1 MTPIEANRDERLAAL
16 LMELTD
22 SSRAG
27 PADLDALTREHPDLA
42 AELREL
48 WGAAQI
54 AEALAGPAVAGNEE
68 DIDGDPTILWGSAD
82 EARPSLAW
90 ARPASR
96 VVGDCELIEELGRGG
111 MGVVYKARERGL
123 GRVVALKMLLR
134 GGSAS
139 ANDLARFRAEAE
151 SAARL
156 DHPQIVPIHA
166 VGDHEGLP
174 YFTMSFVEGTT
185 LARRLADGPIPPAEA
200 AALLAPVCRAIDYAH
215 RRGVLHRD
223 LKPSNILIDREG
235 TPLVSDFGLAKRI
248 DADAGLTHSG
258 DVVGTPSYMPPEQA
272 VGGRGAIGPAAD
284 VYSLGAILYQML
296 TGRPP
301 FQAARPLDTILQVLE
316 QDPLPPRLL
325 NPKADRDLE
334 MIALKCLQK
343 PIDLR
348 YPGAGALADDL
359 EAYLAGE
366 PISAR
371 STRLV
376 AIAARLFGETHHAAV
391 LESWGLLWMWH
402 SLVLLL
408 ICLITNAMKLR
419 GVGSP
424 LPYLFLWTVALGAWA
439 VVFWQLRRRGGPIS
453 FVERQVA
460 HLWAGGIISCV
471 MLYVVEIVLRLP
483 VLTLSPI
490 LGLTNGS
497 AYLAKAGIL
506 SGAFYFQ
513 AAALFL
519 TAPLM
524 ALYPEYGIT
533 IFGLVSAACFFIPG
547 LQYHRRRLRARR
559 AAAAG

>member
-1 MTPIEANRDERLAAL
+1 MIPADTDRDERLAAL
-16 LMELTD
+16 LLELTD
-22 SSRAG
+22 SSRVG
-27 PADLDALTREHPDLA
+27 RADLDALARDHPDLA
-42 AELREL
+42 VELREL
-48 WGAAQI
+48 WGAAQV
-54 AEALAGPAVAGNEE
+54 AEALGGLEIEPS
-68 DIDGDPTILWGSAD
+68 DDDPTVQWGSAD
-82 EARPSLAW
+82 EAHPSLAGPR
-90 ARPASR
+90 AVPR
-96 VVGDCELIEELGRGG
+96 VVGDCELLEEVGRGG
-111 MGVVYKARERGL
+111 MGVVYKARQRGL

-134 GGSAS
+134 GGAAS

-151 SAARL
+151 AAARL

-166 VGDHEGLP
+166 VGDHDGLP
-174 YFTMSFVEGTT
+174 YFTMAFVEGTT
-185 LARRLADGPIPPAEA
+185 LARRLADGPIPPTEA
-200 AALLAPVCRAIDYAH
+200 AALLAPVARAIDYAH

-235 TPLVSDFGLAKRI
+235 TPLVSDFGLAKRV

-272 VGGRGAIGPAAD
+272 VGGRGKLGPAAD

-301 FQAARPLDTILQVLE
+301 FQAARPLDTILLVLE
-316 QDPLPPRLL
+316 QDPLAPRLL

-348 YPGAGALADDL
+348 YPSAAALADDL

-371 STRLV
+371 STRLAAV
-376 AIAARLFGETHHAAV
+376 AARLFGETHHAAV

-419 GVGSP
+419 GVASP
-424 LPYLFLWTVALGAWA
+424 LPYLLLWSVAVGAWA
-439 VVFWQLRRRGGPIS
+439 MVFWQIRRRGGPIS

-471 MLYVVEIVLRLP
+471 MLYVVEIALRLP

-524 ALYPEYGIT
+524 AIFPKYGIT
-533 IFGLVSAACFFIPG
+533 IFGVVSGACFFIPG
-547 LQYHRRRLRARR
+547 LQYHLRRLRSRR
-559 AAAAG
+559 AGGEG